1 MSNNGWINCLKVT
14 HTYDRILFGL
24 KMEANSV
31 IQINLENVMI
41 SEMIQVQ
48 KDKLVYGI

>member
-1 MSNNGWINCLKVT
+1 
-14 HTYDRILFGL
+14 
-24 KMEANSV
+24 MEANSV

>member
-1 MSNNGWINCLKVT
+1 
-14 HTYDRILFGL
+14 
-24 KMEANSV
+24 MEANSV

-48 KDKLVYGI
+48 KDKFVYGI